1 MYYLLLG
8 KNPMI
13 RVENPSGGGK
23 GNGYIPELVADPVPL
38 VAEQAWVL
46 KSGGGGGAVTGGG
59 TLQAIVGLSMYM
71 TTVGTHGA
79 GGALV
84 YQFSYRT
91 LEGTTK
97 RATIS

>member
-1 MYYLLLG
+1 
-8 KNPMI
+8 MI

-23 GNGYIPELVADPVPL
+23 GNGYIPELVADPSPL

-46 KSGGGGGAVTGGG
+46 RAGGGGGVTSGGV
-59 TLQAIVGLSMYM
+59 LQAIVGLSTYM

-79 GGALV
+79 AGALT

-91 LEGTTK
+91 LAGTTK